1 MPFSDLSL
9 YLLCFDL
16 QCLAEEKA
24 VSARLAEERD
34 RAEADSREKE
44 TRYLALSRA
53 LQVTIW
59 EQTAQGSLIC
69 ICNCGD

>member
-1 MPFSDLSL
+1 MPNFVL
-9 YLLCFDL
+9 YFAA

-24 VSARLAEERD
+24 VSARLADERD

-53 LQVTIW
+53 LQVNYLRADSIT
-59 EQTAQGSLIC
+59 L
-69 ICNCGD
+69 

>member
-1 MPFSDLSL
+1 MAPNLSS
-9 YLLCFDL
+9 FIFVP

-44 TRYLALSRA
+44 TRHLALSRA
-53 LQVTIW
+53 LQV
-59 EQTAQGSLIC
+59 
-69 ICNCGD
+69 N